1 MMNEAAPEHLCIV
14 TKDPLDT
21 LSKVRNAGS
30 IFVGPYTPIAAG
42 DYASGTNHVLPT
54 AGNAKVSSG
63 LNVAHFR
70 KTSTVQF
77 LTKEGLET
85 LAPTIRK
92 IAKTEGLVAHA
103 ESVNIRCPVPE
114 KKDKKSGKKN

>member
-1 MMNEAAPEHLCIV
+1 
-14 TKDPLDT
+14 
-21 LSKVRNAGS
+21 
-30 IFVGPYTPIAAG
+30 
-42 DYASGTNHVLPT
+42 
-54 AGNAKVSSG
+54 
-63 LNVAHFR
+63 VAHFR